1 MSWAVRGL
9 WPALR
14 DKGILV
20 SGETLIDKI
29 RSEAVFHAL
38 RNIVRR
44 KFLKFKFDSTIGGDG
59 GEQIAVNVGLGIGGA
74 ADVLRQAIAD
84 RARRSYDPSGKN
96 FLLLTLPA
104 GGVVNVSH
112 IEVRMA
118 GEHVDALAGLRL
130 KINEGFIDSAAALSF
145 LGGLIH
151 AVAGRKAVREG
162 FVHADDDGFDGRVG
176 HGVMQNLAEPG
187 HLRRVELVP

>member
-1 MSWAVRGL
+1 MSRAVRRL

-14 DKGILV
+14 NKGVLV
-20 SGETLIDKI
+20 PGETLIDEI

-44 KFLKFKFDSTIGGDG
+44 KFLEFKFDSAIGGNG
-59 GEQIAVNVGLGIGGA
+59 GEQIAVNVGLRIGGA

-84 RARRSYDPSGKN
+84 RARRSYDPSRKN
-96 FLLLTLPA
+96 FLLLTFPA
-104 GGVVNVSH
+104 GGIVNVSH

-118 GEHVDALAGLRL
+118 GQHVDALAGLRL
-130 KINEGFIDSAAALSF
+130 KINEGFIDFAAALSL

-151 AVAGRKAVREG
+151 ALAGGKV
-162 FVHADDDGFDGRVG
+162 
-176 HGVMQNLAEPG
+176 
-187 HLRRVELVP
+187 

>member
-1 MSWAVRGL
+1 MSRAVRGF

-14 DKGILV
+14 DKGVLV
-20 SGETLIDKI
+20 SGETLIDEI
-29 RSEAVFHAL
+29 RSEAVLHAL
-38 RNIVRR
+38 RNIVRG
-44 KFLKFKFDSTIGGDG
+44 KFLEFKFDSAIGGNG
-59 GEQIAVNVGLGIGGA
+59 GEQIAVNVGLRIGGA

-104 GGVVNVSH
+104 SSVVHISD

-130 KINEGFIDSAAALSF
+130 KINE
-145 LGGLIH
+145 
-151 AVAGRKAVREG
+151 
-162 FVHADDDGFDGRVG
+162 
-176 HGVMQNLAEPG
+176 
-187 HLRRVELVP
+187 

>member
-1 MSWAVRGL
+1 MSRAVRGL
-9 WPALR
+9 WHALR
-14 DKGILV
+14 DKGVLV
-20 SGETLIDKI
+20 SGETLIDEI

-38 RNIVRR
+38 RNIVRG
-44 KFLKFKFDSTIGGDG
+44 KFLEFKLDSAVAGDG

-84 RARRSYDPSGKN
+84 RARRSYDPSRKD
-96 FLLLTLPA
+96 FLLLTFPA
-104 GGVVNVSH
+104 GGIVNVYH

-118 GEHVDALAGLRL
+118 GKHVDALAGLRL
-130 KINEGFIDSAAALSF
+130 KINEGFINFAAALGF

-151 AVAGRKAVREG
+151 AVAGREAVREG

-176 HGVMQNLAEPG
+176 HGVM
-187 HLRRVELVP
+187 

>member
-14 DKGILV
+14 DKGVLV
-20 SGETLIDKI
+20 SGETLIDEI

-44 KFLKFKFDSTIGGDG
+44 KFLEFKLDSAIGGDG
-59 GEQIAVNVGLGIGGA
+59 REQIAVNVGLGISGA

-84 RARRSYDPSGKN
+84 CARRSYDPSRKD
-96 FLLLTLPA
+96 FQLLTLPA
-104 GGVVNVSH
+104 GGVVHISD

-118 GEHVDALAGLRL
+118 GKHVDAFAGLRL
-130 KINEGFIDSAAALSF
+130 KINERFINFAAALSF
-145 LGGLIH
+145 
-151 AVAGRKAVREG
+151 
-162 FVHADDDGFDGRVG
+162 
-176 HGVMQNLAEPG
+176 
-187 HLRRVELVP
+187 